1 MLQHHWLAQRA
12 QALASDC
19 TRLDTFLPEVQ
30 KSLNTFVRY
39 QALHERLFK
48 SALHDLLK
56 LRAERRKEQIG
67 FESQKRAQAE
77 EERKAETHQLKAG
90 ILQTRLEREKTTTF
104 VKGAAAAEQLERIF
118 PPGMLQRAA

>member
-1 MLQHHWLAQRA
+1 MASPDMHSFSSNGKIRKFTMPSSRLSKTSTSPQPSPNTSSCTKMLQHHWLAQRA

-67 FESQKRAQAE
+67 FESQKRA
-77 EERKAETHQLKAG
+77 
-90 ILQTRLEREKTTTF
+90 
-104 VKGAAAAEQLERIF
+104 
-118 PPGMLQRAA
+118 